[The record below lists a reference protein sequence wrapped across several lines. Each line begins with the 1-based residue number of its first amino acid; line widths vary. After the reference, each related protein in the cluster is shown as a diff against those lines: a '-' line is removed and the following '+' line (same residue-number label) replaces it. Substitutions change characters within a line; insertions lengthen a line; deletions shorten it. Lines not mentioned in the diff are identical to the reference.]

1 MHLDVRLTS
10 HAPSLNLNRKS
21 RTASTLAPPGA
32 PPSARLHRVR
42 RTLAGLLFGVAY
54 VCASLAIAG
63 WLLQRTAFSPNRT
76 SSVAKTVLE
85 DPKIRTEIVDLVAHN
100 TAPTLG
106 VTTDQVRTQ
115 LNGLLTNPQTAA
127 AMAQEMAKILHD
139 AHAHLIGEQK
149 APVQITDTQVRDIVR
164 TDAVIGMAPI
174 TLPVPEVG
182 ALSVARQV
190 LRWLVPIAAVA
201 ALVIGLLGLT
211 THPDRP
217 ALLRSLGF
225 GMLLLAVLI
234 TLLGYVAPRFAISA
248 IDKSPWARVPGKL
261 ADDALPLILALDFVL
276 VGGGAALLVGSGL
289 VRRRRRW
296 SAPVSTYRYREERNW
311 S

>member
-1 MHLDVRLTS
+1 
-10 HAPSLNLNRKS
+10 
-21 RTASTLAPPGA
+21 
-32 PPSARLHRVR
+32 VR

-54 VCASLAIAG
+54 VCASLAIGG
-63 WLLQRTAFSPNRT
+63 WLLQRTAFSPSRT
-76 SSVAKTVLE
+76 SGVAKSVLE
-85 DPKIRTEIVDLVAHN
+85 DPKIRTEIVDLIAGAAA
-100 TAPTLG
+100 TKLQEQIPAGQAAPTSAEIKAT
-106 VTTDQVRTQ
+106 VT
-115 LNGLLTNPQTAA
+115 GYLTSPATSA
-127 AMAQEMAKILHD
+127 AMASEMAKILHD
-139 AHAHLIGEQK
+139 AHAHLIGEQE

-174 TLPVPEVG
+174 TLPVPKVA

-190 LRWLVPIAAVA
+190 LTWLVPIAAIA
-201 ALVIGLLGLT
+201 ALVLGLLGLT

-234 TLLGYVAPRFAISA
+234 TLLGYVVPRFAIEA
-248 IDKSPWARVPGKL
+248 INKSPWARVPGKI

-276 VGGGAALLVGSGL
+276 IGGGVALLVGSGL

-296 SAPVSTYRYREERNW
+296 SSPVSTYRYREERNW